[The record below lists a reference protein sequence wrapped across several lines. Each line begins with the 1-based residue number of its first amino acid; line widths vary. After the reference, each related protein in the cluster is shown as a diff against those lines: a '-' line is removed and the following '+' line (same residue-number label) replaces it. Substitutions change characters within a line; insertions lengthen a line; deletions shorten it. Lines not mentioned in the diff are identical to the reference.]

1 VVYHIAAAVDGF
13 GPWSTFKTST
23 VDGAALLHHDSTQ
36 PALLRVQLHGVAE
49 QSCGLDDVAHGCQGR
64 VSNRTAAH
72 HAPSSLGSTQYVAPC
87 IRRMFPART
96 LPMRA
101 GTRNVLKAA
110 AKAKVPRLVHMSSE
124 AVLVHG
130 DEPIVDADE
139 TTPLPNDPGFYAP
152 YSKSKAM
159 AERLVVVSA
168 SCLPA
173 SCLLHSVS
181 VRQ

>member
-1 VVYHIAAAVDGF
+1 M
-13 GPWSTFKTST
+13 
-23 VDGAALLHHDSTQ
+23 
-36 PALLRVQLHGVAE
+36 
-49 QSCGLDDVAHGCQGR
+49 
-64 VSNRTAAH
+64 
-72 HAPSSLGSTQYVAPC
+72 SS
-87 IRRMFPART
+87 RRDPT
-96 LPMRA
+96 LRA

-168 SCLPA
+168 DSAHSSCF
-173 SCLLHSVS
+173 CVS
-181 VRQ
+181 ATLARC